1 MSRLLPDD
9 QVSEAYRRTRQSVLE
24 LLTQIPESSAAVRV
38 PACPDWTL
46 QQTVS
51 HFVGVPED
59 LLAGRMEGV
68 ASDAWTNAQVR
79 HHEGESL
86 AELATALE
94 ATIIPFD
101 AILPAIPRPS
111 NSQLV
116 MDAVTHEIDLREAL
130 GLPCVDSSPSLTVAR
145 AWLLGMIER
154 HDSLLGDQLEAV
166 SCSDFILVRALTG
179 RFSIS
184 AMDAHGLPGAQIA
197 AALAGT
203 PLTPPA

>member
-1 MSRLLPDD
+1 MSRLLPDVD
-9 QVSEAYRRTRQSVLE
+9 VCAAYQHTRQSVLE
-24 LLTQIPESSAAVRV
+24 LLTQIPESSATVRV
-38 PACPDWTL
+38 PACPDWTV

-68 ASDAWTNAQVR
+68 ASDAWTDAQVQR
-79 HHEGESL
+79 HEGESL

-94 ATIIPFD
+94 ATVIPFD
-101 AILPAIPRPS
+101 AILPAIPSPS

-116 MDAVTHEIDLREAL
+116 MDAVTHEIDLRESL
-130 GLPCVDSSPSLTVAR
+130 GLPCVDSSPSLTVAK

-166 SCSDFILVRALTG
+166 PCSDFILVRALTG

-203 PLTPPA
+203 PLKPPA